1 MRSLYASTLMLLA
14 VVTPAA
20 AQRPSSDTTHAALTA
35 RIAREL
41 AALDLTDTSGRV
53 PPADS
58 FTTGNRLVPAGAT
71 IHGSVG
77 VTDGRLEVSGEVDG
91 SAIALGGD
99 VVVHRG
105 GIVTG
110 DAMAFGGRVIVD
122 GGRVDGEMRS
132 VSTVAHGTRP
142 HLAASAEP
150 WTSWQAVKLVLG
162 CFAVLVIIG
171 LGVLVFAER
180 NLDGVVGALE
190 RAPVRAFW
198 LGLLGELALLPVLTL
213 VSLALVLTLI
223 GTLLVPFTIV
233 AFVLAAAGLVTLGFL
248 AVSRLT
254 GSAVVARRES
264 GRSTRGEHLSALF
277 VGLVIYGALWLVA
290 ALLVRVPIAGD
301 VVRGLALAVTWVAA
315 TAGFGGAL
323 ASRAGT
329 SEMLPRKR
337 ARRTLPDELS
347 WQTPTPITGVAAA
360 RRPVPTRSPQP

>member
-1 MRSLYASTLMLLA
+1 MRTLHASALMLLMA
-14 VVTPAA
+14 VAPAA
-20 AQRPSSDTTHAALTA
+20 AQGPSPDTTRAALTA

-41 AALDLTDTSGRV
+41 AALELTGANGRV

-58 FTTGNRLVPAGAT
+58 FTTGNRLVPAGST
-71 IHGSVG
+71 VHGSVG
-77 VTDGRLEVSGEVDG
+77 ITDGRLEVSGEVDG

-99 VVVHRG
+99 VLVHRG

-132 VSTVAHGTRP
+132 VSTAARGTLLHLPAAVA
-142 HLAASAEP
+142 P
-150 WTSWQAVKLVLG
+150 WSTWQAVKLVLG

-171 LGVLVFAER
+171 IGVLVFAER

-190 RAPVRAFW
+190 RAPLRAFW
-198 LGLLGELALLPVLTL
+198 LGVLGELALLPVLTL
-213 VSLALVLTLI
+213 VCLALVLTLI

-233 AFVLAAAGLVTLGFL
+233 AYVLAAAGLVTLGFL

-254 GSAVVARRES
+254 GSAVVARREAT
-264 GRSTRGEHLSALF
+264 RSARGEHLSALF
-277 VGLVIYGALWLVA
+277 VGLVIYFTLWGAA
-290 ALLVRVPIAGD
+290 ALLVRVPVAGD

-315 TAGFGGAL
+315 TAGFGAAI

-329 SEMLPRKR
+329 SEMLPGKR